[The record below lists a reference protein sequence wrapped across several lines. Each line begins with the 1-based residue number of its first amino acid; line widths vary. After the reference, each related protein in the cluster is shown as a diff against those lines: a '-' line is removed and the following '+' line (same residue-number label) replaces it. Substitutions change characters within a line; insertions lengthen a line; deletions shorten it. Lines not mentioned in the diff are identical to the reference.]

1 MPWLELQ
8 EPIEFG
14 SIRVWDFYK
23 EGPARI
29 VDSQEMLWLA
39 QLMSGFKGANDKE
52 KQRIGIIQNG
62 DVAFSCQG
70 MEDNSKIRWAANAIG
85 FAFLT
90 GVLASQIKRFP
101 EIAFLGSSEQ
111 FSAMSVVLDLD
122 GGVYHTDDYK
132 NVDRYSNMEHHRPL
146 FREPPQMSDK
156 FNSPDRLL
164 LKGLASI
171 NDNDFA
177 SPLWRRLAV
186 CFEWFMMAWTTSP
199 DVSHPARFIALMT
212 SFEALVKEGR
222 EDAVTMGLNAVE
234 ICGWTALAKTEYYQK
249 KENKSINDIPTN
261 KPHKFVIDYAKLR
274 NSLVHGD
281 LVRYGWIRHA
291 VGKHKF
297 EPRLVMS
304 FVIYSIVLN
313 FLMDEN
319 VFDEFEAAAARSR
332 IDKIINLLH
341 WDTNDSIGTSLSFPS

>member
-1 MPWLELQ
+1 
-8 EPIEFG
+8 
-14 SIRVWDFYK
+14 
-23 EGPARI
+23 
-29 VDSQEMLWLA
+29 
-39 QLMSGFKGANDKE
+39 
-52 KQRIGIIQNG
+52 
-62 DVAFSCQG
+62 
-70 MEDNSKIRWAANAIG
+70 
-85 FAFLT
+85 
-90 GVLASQIKRFP
+90 
-101 EIAFLGSSEQ
+101 
-111 FSAMSVVLDLD
+111 
-122 GGVYHTDDYK
+122 
-132 NVDRYSNMEHHRPL
+132 MEHHRPL